1 MSLPLVHQCPESCLQ
16 VGVKVPTIFPVLLV
30 TSQMAVSLLRLLFGG
45 KLLPSPSC
53 SPTLFSVGVSGGQRC
68 WVTFVSEYV
77 VISLYVS
84 FPYFYEKGL
93 WDGLRAATLSGVPN
107 CLNYCVILVI
117 DQLNAQILVL

>member
-1 MSLPLVHQCPESCLQ
+1 M
-16 VGVKVPTIFPVLLV
+16 
-30 TSQMAVSLLRLLFGG
+30 LF
-45 KLLPSPSC
+45 C
-53 SPTLFSVGVSGGQRC
+53 VEVSGGQRC

-84 FPYFYEKGL
+84 FPCFYDKGL
-93 WDGLRAATLSGVPN
+93 HPLLWAGLRTAMVSGVPK